1 MIQIELVDYDNITD
15 LGLRITKYVNGN
27 LRDIVR
33 VLKDFLEEDSD
44 FGMDGF
50 FPRDFLIREPKECRN
65 AVDELYEIICS
76 TNIRD
81 FIKPKYEYLLYS
93 ILCWWDDCADTE
105 EDLLINPVDEKLKN
119 DLASSDRQNTLRT
132 IQNFEEYYYICFPD
146 HDFLSEQ
153 LNSMVVLY
161 LRNPKIVEMFFQY
174 EDLDD
179 FINLMEC
186 DLRERYLEARKKKYR
201 SQEKVEEGI
210 IEEMVSVLKRFQ
222 KRIVNFESRDEVEI
236 TADIQDAISG
246 ILNNKYNL
254 HISREFTMGRAIKK
268 LGETDLYIYKETNGL
283 LEDYAVL
290 ENKYIENFTEQ
301 YNQLMGYLNPNFKFG
316 ITLSINRNMSV
327 YEGFEEIVTRLKA
340 IKGSFQPIQID
351 RIGDNNVLMLVSQH
365 IIPENN
371 QKMNVYHLI
380 FQLNDRERKEIAIR
394 AREKRK
400 CVGKK

>member
-1 MIQIELVDYDNITD
+1 MQKLWRKRVLIQIELV
-15 LGLRITKYVNGN
+15 VNGN

-33 VLKDFLEEDSD
+33 VLKDLLEEDSD

-81 FIKPKYEYLLYS
+81 FIKPKYEYLLNS
-93 ILCWWDDCADTE
+93 ILSWWDDCADTE

-119 DLASSDRQNTLRT
+119 DLESSDRENTLRT

-146 HDFLSEQ
+146 HNFLPEQ

-161 LRNPKIVEMFFQY
+161 LRNPKLVEMFFQY
-174 EDLDD
+174 KDLDD

-222 KRIVNFESRDEVEI
+222 KRIVNFENRDEVEI

-246 ILNNKYNL
+246 ILYNKYDW
-254 HISREFTMGRAIKK
+254 SRPICEC
-268 LGETDLYIYKETNGL
+268 
-283 LEDYAVL
+283 VL
-290 ENKYIENFTEQ
+290 AE
-301 YNQLMGYLNPNFKFG
+301 
-316 ITLSINRNMSV
+316 ITR
-327 YEGFEEIVTRLKA
+327 
-340 IKGSFQPIQID
+340 
-351 RIGDNNVLMLVSQH
+351 
-365 IIPENN
+365 
-371 QKMNVYHLI
+371 
-380 FQLNDRERKEIAIR
+380 
-394 AREKRK
+394 
-400 CVGKK
+400 